1 MKHERGIVGQQFTRQ
16 PSREPAEAGLESN
29 LFVTLP
35 TLQTTHEESRNIS
48 RSQRVRDPPP
58 PPRPQLRPSFTLR
71 GPSQTERD
79 GGQGH
84 AFPTV
89 RKGTG
94 GRTWAFLIS
103 RVATAPVQEGRDRRP
118 QGLA

>member
-1 MKHERGIVGQQFTRQ
+1 MRSSKHC
-16 PSREPAEAGLESN
+16 
-29 LFVTLP
+29 
-35 TLQTTHEESRNIS
+35 S
-48 RSQRVRDPPP
+48 RSQRYATLLRHRDLNP
-58 PPRPQLRPSFTLR
+58 PSFTLR

-94 GRTWAFLIS
+94 QDMGVPDIARGDSTGAGRT
-103 RVATAPVQEGRDRRP
+103 
-118 QGLA
+118 